1 MADGITTNHGF
12 TLPEVGLSKATWG
25 TKLNN
30 NWAALDAILNTT
42 TGLFLARAGGTMV
55 GQISMPADPT
65 LDAHAARKK
74 YVDDQIATRL
84 TQAAGDAR
92 YLRLAGGTMTGHINM
107 GAFTVTSDVDPALNT
122 QLSRKAYVDAQVAT
136 RITQAAADARYLQLG
151 GGTMTGVLNMATG
164 VQININVEPTQGFHA
179 ARKNYVDGQVAAAMN
194 AAEARLPLSGGTM
207 SGNVTFSGSGWISLP
222 TDPAAAS
229 HAARKFYVDNLVA
242 TRLTQAQGDARYV
255 ALAGTT
261 AYGRGFLD
269 ITGEGAALQYINAV
283 PSGRFLVGGPGM
295 VNTIGNLTDNRT
307 VSMGPPSDIT
317 ATSENVAQGQTH
329 THRITSAA
337 IGVLI
342 SQQGNVAIGSTI
354 TARNEDGPA
363 REFGQ
368 TISGAALRY
377 SGENGGVSTIS
388 GGPGGGTWQCRGR
401 APVGFSTDWLRLN

>member
-30 NWAALDAILNTT
+30 NWSALDAILNTT

-55 GQISMPADPT
+55 GQISIPADPT
-65 LDAHAARKK
+65 ADAHAARKK

-92 YLRLAGGTMTGHINM
+92 YLRLAGGTMTGALNM
-107 GAFTVTSDVDPALNT
+107 GGNLISAMTTPLAANDGAH
-122 QLSRKAYVDAQVAT
+122 KGYVDTQIAT
-136 RITQAAADARYLQLG
+136 RLTQAQGDARYLQLA

-194 AAEARLPLSGGTM
+194 AAEARMPIAGGTFTGAVSM
-207 SGNVTFSGSGWISLP
+207 GSNQLGSNVDP
-222 TDPAAAS
+222 TANT
-229 HAARKFYVDNLVA
+229 HMARKFYVDTQVA
-242 TRLTQAQGDARYV
+242 TRMTQAAADARYV
-255 ALAGTT
+255 ASLGTT
-261 AYGRGFLD
+261 AFGRGFLD
-269 ITGEGAALQYINAV
+269 LAGEGAALQYINAV

-337 IGVLI
+337 IGALYAGV
-342 SQQGNVAIGSTI
+342 GNIANGAVIQ
-354 TARNEDGPA
+354 ARNEDGPA
-363 REFGQ
+363 RDFGG

-377 SGENGGVSTIS
+377 SGENGGVSTILS
-388 GGPGGGTWQCRGR
+388 GPGGGTWVCKGR
-401 APVGFSTDWLRLN
+401 APVGFSTTWVRVA